1 MTLLRLGAL
10 LRDRRGGRGIREV
23 SKDIGIS
30 PATLTRIEAGRLPD
44 LLTFRK
50 ISEWLK
56 INPAELLGIS
66 VEDADHN
73 GAYVEMQP
81 QTAVHLKADQ
91 ALPSGAAED
100 LAKLIM
106 YAHQELARRIRE
118 GRVNVSTGI

>member
-23 SKDIGIS
+23 SQEIGIS

-50 ISEWLK
+50 ICEWLK
-56 INPAELLGIS
+56 INPAELLGIPTHRGEAVS
-66 VEDADHN
+66 SDNIPEA
-73 GAYVEMQP
+73 
-81 QTAVHLKADQ
+81 AVHLKADQ
-91 ALPSGAAED
+91 ALPAAAAAD

-106 YAHQELARRIRE
+106 FAHKELARRIRE